1 METDWKEFEQNNKT
15 IALNILFIPHNTKTT
30 MFVYKSKYNHKH
42 ENEAIF
48 LMITEGKKWHY
59 VALEIVRKTNGY
71 NRPVKSLSRLF
82 KEITSNHNGDLY
94 CLNCFRSFCTD
105 NKLQRHE
112 RLCDKLD
119 YCYIEMP
126 TKDNEILKNN
136 HGEKS

>member
-59 VALEIVRKTNGY
+59 VALEIVRKTNG
-71 NRPVKSLSRLF
+71 
-82 KEITSNHNGDLY
+82 
-94 CLNCFRSFCTD
+94 
-105 NKLQRHE
+105 
-112 RLCDKLD
+112 
-119 YCYIEMP
+119 
-126 TKDNEILKNN
+126 
-136 HGEKS
+136 